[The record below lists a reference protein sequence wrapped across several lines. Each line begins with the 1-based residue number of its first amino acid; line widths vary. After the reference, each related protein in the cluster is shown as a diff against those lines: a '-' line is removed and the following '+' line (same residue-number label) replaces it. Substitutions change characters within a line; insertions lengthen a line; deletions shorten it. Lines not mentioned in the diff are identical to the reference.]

1 MTEYNNMELTRDL
14 MDFIEESPSCFH
26 ATAALA
32 KRLEDAGFTRLNEG
46 EEWKIEGGK
55 GYYVIRNLSSV
66 IAFRLPASGSFK
78 GYNIA
83 AAHSDFPCF
92 KIKEIGELARA
103 EYTGLN
109 TESYGGAILSSWM
122 DRPLS
127 VAGRLICR
135 TENGMQLKLVNID
148 RDLLLIPNVAPH
160 MNREINS
167 GFRYNVA
174 CDMVP
179 MFGDGKP
186 EGKFMKI
193 ITEAAGVSEEDVLG
207 ADLFVYNRMKG
218 TVWGVE
224 NEFFSCRA
232 IDNLQ
237 CAYTSLRG
245 FLAATPTENC
255 AVYCNFDNE
264 EVGSSTKQGAGS
276 TFLYDTLRRIVG
288 NESEEQYRMH
298 LASSF
303 LLSCD
308 NAHAVHPNHP
318 EYSDSK
324 NRVVMGGGVVMKF
337 NASQRYTTDG
347 VSESFVKYLCK
358 ENDIPLQFF
367 ANRSDIGGGS
377 TLGGIAST
385 RVSINSADVGLAQLA
400 MHSSYET
407 ASVADSAAMA
417 KLNEAFFSSGLIA
430 NGAESYRFGGKE

>member
-1 MTEYNNMELTRDL
+1 MTQYNNIELTRDL
-14 MDFIEESPSCFH
+14 MGFIGESPSCFH
-26 ATAALA
+26 ATMALA
-32 KRLEDAGFTRLNEG
+32 RRLDEAGFTRLTEDAVWNPEA
-46 EEWKIEGGK
+46 GK
-55 GYYVIRNLSSV
+55 GYYVIRNLSSL
-66 IAFRLPASGSFK
+66 IAFRMPESATFK
-78 GYNIA
+78 GFNIS

-109 TESYGGAILSSWM
+109 TESYGGAILSSWL

-135 TENGMQLKLVNID
+135 TEGGMQLKLVDID

-160 MNREINS
+160 MNRQINS
-167 GFRYNVA
+167 GFQYNVA
-174 CDMVP
+174 VDMVP
-179 MFGDGKP
+179 LFGGGKP
-186 EGKFMKI
+186 EGKFNKMI
-193 ITEAAGVSEEDVLG
+193 AEAAGVAEEDVLG
-207 ADLFVYNRMKG
+207 ADLFVYNRMPG
-218 TVWGVE
+218 TIWGSE

-264 EVGSSTKQGAGS
+264 EVGSSTKQGAAS
-276 TFLYDTLRRIVG
+276 TFLYDVLRRITV

-308 NAHAVHPNHP
+308 NAHALHPNHP
-318 EYSDSK
+318 EYSDKK
-324 NRVVMGGGVVMKF
+324 NCVVMGGGVVMKF

-407 ASVADSAAMA
+407 ASTADSAAMA

>member
-1 MTEYNNMELTRDL
+1 MTQYNNIQLTSDL
-14 MDFIEESPSCFH
+14 LGFINESPSCFH
-26 ATAALA
+26 ATVALA
-32 KRLEDAGFTRLNEG
+32 RRLDEAGFSRLTEDSAWNLEA
-46 EEWKIEGGK
+46 GK
-55 GYYVIRNLSSV
+55 GYYVIRNLSSI
-66 IAFRLPASGSFK
+66 IAFQLPESGTFK
-78 GYNIA
+78 GFNIS

-109 TESYGGAILSSWM
+109 TESYGGAILSSWL

-127 VAGRLICR
+127 IAGRLICR

-160 MNREINS
+160 MNRQINS
-167 GFRYNVA
+167 GFQYNVA
-174 CDMVP
+174 VDMVP
-179 MFGDGKP
+179 LFGSGKP
-186 EGKFMKI
+186 EGKLTKI
-193 ITEAAGVSEEDVLG
+193 ITEAAEVNEEDVLG
-207 ADLFVYNRMKG
+207 ADLFVYNRMPG
-218 TVWGVE
+218 TIWGAE

-245 FLAATPTENC
+245 FLAAVPTENC

-264 EVGSSTKQGAGS
+264 EVGSSTKQGAAS
-276 TFLYDTLRRIVG
+276 TFLYDVLRRITV

-347 VSESFVKYLCK
+347 VSESFVKYLCR

-407 ASVADSAAMA
+407 ASTFDSAAMA

-430 NGAESYRFGGKE
+430 SGAENYRFGGKE

>member
-1 MTEYNNMELTRDL
+1 MTQYNNIELTRDL
-14 MDFIEESPSCFH
+14 MDYIKESPSCFH

-32 KRLEDAGFTRLNEG
+32 HRLDKAGFTRLTED
-46 EEWKIEGGK
+46 EKWEPEAGK
-55 GYYVIRNLSSV
+55 GYYVIRNMSSL
-66 IAFRLPASGSFK
+66 IAFRLPKSGCFK
-78 GYNIA
+78 GFNIS

-92 KIKEIGELARA
+92 KVKEIGELTRA

-109 TESYGGAILSSWM
+109 TESYGGAILSSWL

-135 TENGMQLKLVNID
+135 TENGMQIKLVNVD
-148 RDLLLIPNVAPH
+148 RDLLMIPNVAPH
-160 MNREINS
+160 MNRQINS
-167 GFRYNVA
+167 GFQYNVA
-174 CDMVP
+174 VDMVP
-179 MFGDGKP
+179 LFGGGKA
-186 EGKFMKI
+186 EGKFGKLI
-193 ITEAAGVSEEDVLG
+193 CETAGVKEEDVLG
-207 ADLFVYNRMKG
+207 ADLFVYNRMPG
-218 TVWGVE
+218 TIWGAE

-245 FLAATPTENC
+245 FLAAEPQENC

-276 TFLYDTLRRIVG
+276 TFLFDILRRIAV
-288 NESEEQYRMH
+288 NENEEQFRMH

-308 NAHAVHPNHP
+308 NAHALHPNHP

-324 NRVVMGGGVVMKF
+324 NRVIMGGGVVMKF

-347 VSESFVKYLCK
+347 VSEAFIKHLCK
-358 ENDIPLQFF
+358 ENNIPLQFF

-407 ASVADSAAMA
+407 ASTFDSAAMA
-417 KLNEAFFSSGLIA
+417 NLNEAFFSSGLIA
-430 NGAESYRFGGKE
+430 DGAENYRFGGKA

>member
-1 MTEYNNMELTRDL
+1 MTQYNNVNLTNDL
-14 MDFIEESPSCFH
+14 ISFINESPSCFH
-26 ATAALA
+26 ATVALA
-32 KRLEDAGFTRLNEG
+32 RRLDNAGFTRLNEG
-46 EEWKIEGGK
+46 DSWQPEAGK
-55 GYYVIRNLSSV
+55 GYYVIRNLSSI
-66 IAFRLPASGSFK
+66 IAFKLPESGSFK
-78 GYNIA
+78 GFNIS

-92 KIKEIGELARA
+92 KIKEICELARA

-109 TESYGGAILSSWM
+109 TESYGGAILSTWL

-135 TENGMQLKLVNID
+135 TETGMQLKLVNVD

-160 MNREINS
+160 MNRQINS
-167 GFRYNVA
+167 GFQYNMNV
-174 CDMVP
+174 DMVP
-179 MFGDGKP
+179 MMSMGKP
-186 EGKFMKI
+186 EGKLTKI
-193 ITEAAGVSEEDVLG
+193 ITDAAEVKEEDVMG
-207 ADLFVYNRMKG
+207 ADLFVYSRMPG
-218 TVWGVE
+218 TIWGAE

-237 CAYTSLRG
+237 CAYTSLCG

-276 TFLYDTLRRIVG
+276 TFLFDTLRRITV
-288 NESEEQYRMH
+288 NESEEQFRMH

-318 EYSDSK
+318 EFTDSK
-324 NRVVMGGGVVMKF
+324 NRVVLNGGVVMKF

-385 RVSINSADVGLAQLA
+385 RVSINSADIGLAQLA

-407 ASVADSAAMA
+407 AGVADSAAMA
-417 KLNEAFFSSGLIA
+417 RLNEAFFSSGLIA
-430 NGAESYRFGGKE
+430 DGAENYRFGGK